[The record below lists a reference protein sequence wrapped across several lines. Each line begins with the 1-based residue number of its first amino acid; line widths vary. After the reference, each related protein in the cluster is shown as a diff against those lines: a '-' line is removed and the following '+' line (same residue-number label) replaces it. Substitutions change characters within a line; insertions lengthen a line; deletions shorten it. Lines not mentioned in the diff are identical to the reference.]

1 MSPKK
6 KVKPTFKKDVVV
18 APKVLADSQVEV
30 SAKST
35 SAEIVVKIAA
45 LLKQEGAN
53 GYILGV
59 AGSDSKI
66 IPYAGA
72 GSIGD
77 LLTIKYVIEKE
88 ITRLIESSNS
98 VNEGTAASTQ
108 Q

>member
-1 MSPKK
+1 MTQKK
-6 KVKPTFKKDVVV
+6 KAKPTFKKDVVV
-18 APKVLADSQVEV
+18 APKVLAEPQVEA

-35 SAEIVVKIAA
+35 SAEIVVRIAGI
-45 LLKQEGAN
+45 LKQEGAS

-66 IPYAGA
+66 IPYVGA

>member
-1 MSPKK
+1 MTQKK
-6 KVKPTFKKDVVV
+6 KAKPTFKKDVVV
-18 APKVLADSQVEV
+18 APKVLAEPQIEAAD
-30 SAKST
+30 KST
-35 SAEIVVKIAA
+35 SAELVIKIAA
-45 LLKQEGAN
+45 LLKEAKAS

-77 LLTIKYVIEKE
+77 LLTIKYVVEKE